1 MSNGIQALLIGYL
14 FNDKTKKEIVEA
26 LNKNINIPII
36 NEKTEEKILE
46 AIYESIE
53 AVMKDVLL
61 K

>member
-1 MSNGIQALLIGYL
+1 MGFQKLLISYL

-36 NEKTEEKILE
+36 NENTEAKILE

-53 AVMKDVLL
+53 SVLKYVLL